1 MSCEGRGGEGREE
14 GGEDSE
20 AEAAR
25 PTHPWCH
32 QPTYSMRGHNLAAP
46 HREEDEDNRE
56 KDPQQILA
64 KDIAGELVE
73 VLVSWRRRRGRGR
86 GRRRRGRGRG
96 RRRRGRG
103 RGRRRRGRG
112 RGRRRR
118 WRRRRGRRYMSCST
132 DHTTHT
138 HNTP

>member
-1 MSCEGRGGEGREE
+1 MSCEGRGRKVSCEGGGGGGGEEE
-14 GGEDSE
+14 GEDSE

-73 VLVSWRRRRGRGR
+73 VLVSWRRRG
-86 GRRRRGRGRG
+86 
-96 RRRRGRG
+96 
-103 RGRRRRGRG
+103 
-112 RGRRRR
+112 
-118 WRRRRGRRYMSCST
+118 RRGRRYMSCST
-132 DHTTHT
+132 DHITPHTHT
-138 HNTP
+138 IHPSSPFPKVWINQSMKKLREAMRMASTIR

>member
-1 MSCEGRGGEGREE
+1 MSCEGRGRKVSCEGRGGEGREE
-14 GGEDSE
+14 EGEDSE

-73 VLVSWRRRRGRGR
+73 VLVSWRRRRGR
-86 GRRRRGRGRG
+86 
-96 RRRRGRG
+96 
-103 RGRRRRGRG
+103 
-112 RGRRRR
+112 
-118 WRRRRGRRYMSCST
+118 RGRRYMSCST
-132 DHTTHT
+132 DHITPHTHT
-138 HNTP
+138 QYTLVHLSRRCGSTSP